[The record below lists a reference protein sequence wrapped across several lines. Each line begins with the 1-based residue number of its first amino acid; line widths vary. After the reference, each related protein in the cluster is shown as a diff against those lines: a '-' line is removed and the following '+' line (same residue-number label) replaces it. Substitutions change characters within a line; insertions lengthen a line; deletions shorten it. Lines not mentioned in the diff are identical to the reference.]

1 MSEKVLSGL
10 PLPTEGGRRTPWLFR
25 AAVSRFTLMMATAAL
40 LTLASAGL
48 VRPLH
53 LTDGVVQQLTCPRI
67 HRTDVSMMA
76 DGGEG
81 KDSAASSSA
90 DGGGAGATRVSRRTL
105 PQPSGFQRTLLSV
118 ASTPFITHQQPLP
131 LLTRRLI
138 SDRARLILAFCL
150 EYLADEGLDVDM
162 YASGGYV
169 RDLLLGR
176 ISDDLDLSLCLV
188 RCPAH
193 VTTASIAAGMPEFAR
208 RRPELAVEEAEV
220 VSMLSDK
227 AGRKAMD
234 ASQVCLTICGESV
247 LVDLLPTIGS
257 ERYDSADRIPVRDS
271 RGSAEADCARRDLTV
286 GAMLLRVTRRPSKK
300 LGQSAAADAAAA
312 AAAEFGKRGNSFV
325 RRARVLA
332 ARARRRVRSNAPY
345 LPGAAR
351 AAAAAVN
358 AAAPR
363 VARNDDVAYAIA
375 AAAADAA
382 SDLDFV
388 ILDYHGARCIL
399 WRACCNWG
407 GGRRG
412 GRRRQEGG
420 AVRDLLL
427 ALSLHAHATAHCVSS
442 ARGFRVDCPP
452 PPLGSRRPQP
462 APRGSSLLLGRS
474 AQLSA
479 FTCPLPP
486 FSHSPSPVLA
496 PLPPC
501 DGRRHRG
508 RVHTRA
514 S

>member
-1 MSEKVLSGL
+1 MSVKVLSIGL
-10 PLPTEGGRRTPWLFR
+10 AASDGGRRTPWLFR

-312 AAAEFGKRGNSFV
+312 AAAEFGKRGNPFV

-332 ARARRRVRSNAPY
+332 ARAPARAFERSVLAGRRARRGRGERRGAACRAQRRRRI
-345 LPGAAR
+345 R
-351 AAAAAVN
+351 
-358 AAAPR
+358 
-363 VARNDDVAYAIA
+363 
-375 AAAADAA
+375 
-382 SDLDFV
+382 
-388 ILDYHGARCIL
+388 H
-399 WRACCNWG
+399 
-407 GGRRG
+407 RRR
-412 GRRRQEGG
+412 GRRRRLRPGLRHPRLPRCALHPLEGLLQLGRGRREAEGG
-420 AVRDLLL
+420 KREAPCDLLL
-427 ALSLHAHATAHCVSS
+427 SLFACARDCALRELCAWIPRIAPSS
-442 ARGFRVDCPP
+442 I
-452 PPLGSRRPQP
+452 GSRRPQP
-462 APRGSSLLLGRS
+462 APRRSPLLLGRS
-474 AQLSA
+474 AKLSA